1 MIQRCSLSADALDP
15 HSCTAIC
22 HVTLTTTTPLPGA
35 YAPELM
41 TLGDQLHGQR
51 LDLGLGQRN
60 VAERVDVQATIM
72 VNQGV

>member
-1 MIQRCSLSADALDP
+1 
-15 HSCTAIC
+15 
-22 HVTLTTTTPLPGA
+22 
-35 YAPELM
+35 M